1 MSQVKFQEM
10 NRLKEY
16 TKQREDGLECSEK
29 MLEED
34 TKTFLEFFNGIKVET
49 LKATKKHDETKRI
62 KLDKTTE
69 LRKINEEI

>member
-34 TKTFLEFFNGIKVET
+34 TKTFLEFFNG
-49 LKATKKHDETKRI
+49 
-62 KLDKTTE
+62 
-69 LRKINEEI
+69 N